1 MGYMVEIIPLLVGC
15 LGGGIGRLL
24 KNVFRVI
31 GDQIKI
37 ERIVKEMQK
46 VVLTES
52 ETIMRRILAGIV
64 TSG

>member
-1 MGYMVEIIPLLVGC
+1 MVEIIPLLVGR